1 MVEFPAL
8 FCLLVLRAAVQDD
21 VEALRAWQM
30 AGADLTTEDYH
41 QCTPLEM
48 VCAHVRH
55 VYL

>member
-1 MVEFPAL
+1 MAEFPAL

-48 VCAHVRH
+48 VCIHVRH